1 MVCQDIWD
9 GVGVSDVLERSGRS
23 LEAVTSGA
31 RGTGGDILHRWL
43 RLAPWV
49 AFSPRPKVL
58 GATTG
63 VKAPDD
69 ATTTR
74 PLVPGQDSPTDR
86 ALLLQIILP
95 RPPDEETHP
104 DQKRQEH
111 AVRAD

>member
-63 VKAPDD
+63 AQGTRRCDHD
-69 ATTTR
+69 TTACPSTAF
-74 PLVPGQDSPTDR
+74 TD
-86 ALLLQIILP
+86 
-95 RPPDEETHP
+95 
-104 DQKRQEH
+104 
-111 AVRAD
+111 